1 MFAKGFDYRCWL
13 LLTHRE
19 EKKKKDF
26 ILRISPAA
34 AQGERSKCSFVAL
47 VGAAASQMPER

>member
-19 EKKKKDF
+19 EKKKDF

-34 AQGERSKCSFVAL
+34 AQGERSKCSFIAL